1 PDWNERL
8 LLRRLRYPRPRSTF
22 IRFWQG
28 WHAKDEQS
36 YFVSRLVLSRQASIG
51 AVNGRAEMKVDLALS
66 AAVQAATSVG
76 VLMRRQLGCAKR
88 AFSVTQ
94 HDIKLELD
102 VRCQKMIERRLR
114 AAFPEVG

>member
-1 PDWNERL
+1 
-8 LLRRLRYPRPRSTF
+8 
-22 IRFWQG
+22 
-28 WHAKDEQS
+28 
-36 YFVSRLVLSRQASIG
+36 
-51 AVNGRAEMKVDLALS
+51 MKVDLGRALN

-76 VLMRRQLGCAKR
+76 VLMRLQLGSAKR

-114 AAFPEVG
+114 TAFPEVGLLGEEGEARDSTAEFRWVVDPIDGTVNFAYSIPHA